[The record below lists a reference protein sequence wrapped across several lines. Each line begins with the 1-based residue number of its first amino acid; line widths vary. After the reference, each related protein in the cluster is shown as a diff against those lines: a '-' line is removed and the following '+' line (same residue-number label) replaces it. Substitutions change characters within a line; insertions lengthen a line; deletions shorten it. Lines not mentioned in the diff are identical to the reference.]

1 MSDDKTV
8 VQPKPRGSLSQGV
21 RLNGMFE
28 IEQLIAEGGM
38 GEVYKG
44 LAVASG
50 DAVAIKVVRP
60 EMSRDPD
67 VMALF
72 RREAA
77 ILHDLLHDAIV
88 RYYVFSLEPELQRY
102 YIAMEFVDGVSLQKR
117 LLDGPLTPVEA
128 RILLKRIGGALEQ
141 AHSRGVIHR
150 DISSDNIIL
159 PGGDVRKAKI
169 VDFGIARAAR
179 AAEGTIIGAGFA
191 GKYKYVS
198 PEQLGLYGGEVT
210 PRSDIYSF
218 GLVIAEAL
226 RGEAI
231 DMGGSQVEVIEKRRT
246 VPDLTG
252 IEMSLRP
259 LLTAM
264 LAPNP
269 ADRPENMAEI
279 AAWGEGVTMLRPDP
293 APAPPP
299 AAKGRGGARA
309 AVAAAVVIVLLG
321 AGAAV
326 YLLRD
331 RLGLGGGSTVATT
344 ETPTPVPT
352 LPPPHTETPTPVVTA
367 QTPPPT
373 PVVQTPTP
381 PATPS
386 IPQASDILDQ
396 MAPKPSQSEVALAP
410 ARVGAAYHA
419 ELPGFGDPTGHGLSL
434 HATPAPPAGLAL
446 KDLGGGRSEIDGLP
460 AVAGAGAFDVVAVT
474 QAGRSAHMKVALNV
488 AAKAQPTPPPPPPP
502 PPQPPQ
508 SVLDLEPATAGV
520 AYSAGLP
527 PFRSPQ
533 PVTLHA
539 GPGLPDGLTLND
551 LGNGLSQLAGEP
563 NTPGRFEFDVV
574 AATAGGAEGRMKV
587 RIEVAPAARP
597 TETPVVTTEPTPPA
611 NTTAAITEP
620 TPPANPPALST
631 VAFLRDY
638 AAEPCF
644 AVRAR
649 DDDPAGRVVT
659 TIGADPA
666 AFERFGAAFQQ
677 AVRARPELHAL
688 VVQPSQCPAVDFLKA
703 AFSSARGLPRIS
715 LDRAEVGKNRPLS
728 GTVSGLNGRPLLLMV
743 VDDDGAVIGLR
754 AQAAP
759 GADTATFSASFTGDP
774 SSFGK
779 PQMLIAVAAD
789 QPIGAG
795 EKLAGAPSAET
806 MPRLAAQSRAA
817 HADAAVA
824 LFKFD

>member
-8 VQPKPRGSLSQGV
+8 FQPRPKGSLSQGV

-28 IEQLIAEGGM
+28 IERLIAEGGM

-102 YIAMEFVDGVSLQKR
+102 YIAMEFVDGVSLEKR
-117 LLDGPLTPVEA
+117 LVDGPLTPAEA
-128 RILLKRIGGALEQ
+128 RILIKRIGGALEQ
-141 AHSRGVIHR
+141 AHSRGVVHR

-179 AAEGTIIGAGFA
+179 AAEGTIIGGGFA

-210 PRSDIYSF
+210 PKSDIYSF

-226 RGEAI
+226 RGQPL
-231 DMGGSQVEVIEKRRT
+231 DMGGSQLDVIEKRRK

-279 AAWGEGVTMLRPDP
+279 AAWGEGLTVLRPAAEP
-293 APAPPP
+293 ASPP
-299 AAKGRGGARA
+299 AATKKRSGAG
-309 AVAAAVVIVLLG
+309 AVIAAAVVVALAG
-321 AGAAV
+321 AGGAV

-331 RLGLGGGSTVATT
+331 SLGFGGPTSVVATQ
-344 ETPTPVPT
+344 PT
-352 LPPPHTETPTPVVTA
+352 LPPLPSLPPPTQPPETTQPIEAV
-367 QTPPPT
+367 QTPPGSPS
-373 PVVQTPTP
+373 PSPSV
-381 PATPS
+381 ATNVPKVD
-386 IPQASDILDQ
+386 DILEQ
-396 MAPKPSQSEVALAP
+396 MTPKPSQTEAALAP
-410 ARVGAAYHA
+410 AKVGEAYRA

-434 HATPAPPAGLAL
+434 HATPAPPAGLTF
-446 KDLGGGRSEIDGLP
+446 KDLGGGRSEIAGQP
-460 AVAGAGAFDVVAVT
+460 AGAGNSAFDVVAT
-474 QAGRSAHMKVALNV
+474 TRAGRSAHMKVALNV
-488 AAKAQPTPPPPPPP
+488 AAKPPPPP
-502 PPQPPQ
+502 PPQPPI

-527 PFRSPQ
+527 PFRSQ
-533 PVTLHA
+533 QALTLRA
-539 GPGLPDGLTLND
+539 GPGLPDGLALND

-563 NTPGRFEFDVV
+563 KTPGRFEFDVV
-574 AATAGGAEGRMKV
+574 AVAAGGAEGRMKV
-587 RIEVAPAARP
+587 RIQVAPAA
-597 TETPVVTTEPTPPA
+597 EPVEPPAPKQEPAPPA
-611 NTTAAITEP
+611 NTTVAAV
-620 TPPANPPALST
+620 ST

-638 AAEPCF
+638 AAGPCF
-644 AVRAR
+644 AVRSR
-649 DDDPAGRVVT
+649 DDDPSGRTVT

-677 AVRARPELHAL
+677 AVRARPALQAL
-688 VVQPSQCPAVDFLKA
+688 VVQPSQCPAVDFLKSA
-703 AFSSARGLPRIS
+703 SSSAHGLPRIA
-715 LDRAEVGKNRPLS
+715 LDNAEVGKNRPLS

-743 VDDDGAVIGLR
+743 VDDDGAVIRLR
-754 AQAAP
+754 AQAAQ

-779 PQMLIAVAAD
+779 PQLLIAVAAD
-789 QPIGAG
+789 QPIGAN
-795 EKLAGAPSAET
+795 EKILGAPSADLL
-806 MPRLAAQSRAA
+806 PKLAAEGRTVQAG
-817 HADAAVA
+817 AAVA
-824 LFKFD
+824 LFKFN